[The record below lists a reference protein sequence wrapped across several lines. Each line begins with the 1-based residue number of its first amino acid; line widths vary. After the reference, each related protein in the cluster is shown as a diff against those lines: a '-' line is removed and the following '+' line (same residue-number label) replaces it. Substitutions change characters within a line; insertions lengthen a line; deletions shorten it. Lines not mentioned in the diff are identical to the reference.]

1 MEFEQIVK
9 RLEWLDEE
17 HRKGKSALDLLSER
31 LTTLEGELNA
41 SGRRLKDL
49 DGQFTKLSSAAARL
63 EKFDLLMNQ
72 QRKEL
77 SKYLDEL
84 QKRERDRQ
92 QEVEKATKSQLDS
105 MTKTMSEQSR
115 ALQEMQ
121 RELRAAAEE
130 EALRKKLKS
139 DWEARMQLMVKTVEE
154 FQHAQKVAEESSRQ
168 NGKRLTDLQGEIS
181 AVRKRMDENREKT
194 DVIADDIR
202 RAEIRLGEMVS
213 ADTERK
219 QMQTSFIETQARAQA
234 ERDKAWKEWEERLSS
249 LRRQSDTMDQN
260 LQDWDS
266 AQRALRRA
274 QETYEEITQKFERRI
289 NEISEMQRLA
299 EDRFRQEWVTFKAD
313 DQKRWA
319 SYSLGQ
325 DEVHR
330 ETRTAVEKI
339 DQRLTA
345 IEDLSQTQQ
354 DMLQQ
359 TKEANEQLF
368 QGMLAQIHE
377 LLSAYERIMGTR

>member
-1 MEFEQIVK
+1 
-9 RLEWLDEE
+9 
-17 HRKGKSALDLLSER
+17 
-31 LTTLEGELNA
+31 
-41 SGRRLKDL
+41 
-49 DGQFTKLSSAAARL
+49 
-63 EKFDLLMNQ
+63 
-72 QRKEL
+72 
-77 SKYLDEL
+77 
-84 QKRERDRQ
+84 
-92 QEVEKATKSQLDS
+92 
-105 MTKTMSEQSR
+105 
-115 ALQEMQ
+115 
-121 RELRAAAEE
+121 
-130 EALRKKLKS
+130 
-139 DWEARMQLMVKTVEE
+139 MQLMVKTVEE